1 MNLTKGQRRVIGWAA
16 MAAFGLLFWFGVW
29 VLAHGEDYQRNTH
42 TVIWFESSANARSMC
57 AMLIGRPHD
66 ACANENEII
75 APNPCLYAGDAYASL
90 LCHETRHVNG
100 MPAERN

>member
-1 MNLTKGQRRVIGWAA
+1 VTDGQRRVAGWIG
-16 MAAFGLLFWFGVW
+16 MAALGIAFWAGVW
-29 VLAHGEDYQRNTH
+29 VLAHGEDYRRNTH
-42 TVIWFESSANARSMC
+42 TVVWFESSQNVRSIC
-57 AMLIGRPHD
+57 AMLIGEPHD
-66 ACANENEII
+66 ACANQNEII